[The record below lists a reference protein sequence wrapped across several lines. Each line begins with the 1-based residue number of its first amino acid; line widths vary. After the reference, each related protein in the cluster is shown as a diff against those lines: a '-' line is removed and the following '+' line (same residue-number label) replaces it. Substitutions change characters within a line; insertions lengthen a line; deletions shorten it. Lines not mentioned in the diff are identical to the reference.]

1 MSGAMETLYS
11 ALGLEWVDGR
21 SILFFSCLF
30 LLLAHV
36 LKNRVPKNFPP
47 GPWALPFIGDL
58 HRLQPN
64 RFHLQFEEV

>member
-1 MSGAMETLYS
+1 MSGAMETLYG

-21 SILFFSCLF
+21 SILFFFCLF
-30 LLLAHV
+30 LLLAYV

-58 HRLQPN
+58 HRLHPN